1 MIPAESAPAGAF
13 LDVITSGANE
23 RNRTMSDNSKATLRS
38 TISDLVTDYEEYQKL
53 CNDDES
59 GSAYDEYE
67 KAESICERLREL
79 PLSCEVRSGWEAH
92 SSKFTA
98 LEFRIMLG
106 TGGPAY
112 WIAGDLDQH
121 DEPTGVK
128 AFHQDWYEPEQVIYL
143 NEKEQEAVDWFAG
156 LFYWGQ

>member
-1 MIPAESAPAGAF
+1 
-13 LDVITSGANE
+13 
-23 RNRTMSDNSKATLRS
+23 MSDNSKATLRS
-38 TISDLVTDYEEYQKL
+38 TISDLVTDYEEYHKL
-53 CNDDES
+53 CNDDET
-59 GSAYDEYE
+59 D
-67 KAESICERLREL
+67 SICEGLREL

>member
-1 MIPAESAPAGAF
+1 
-13 LDVITSGANE
+13 
-23 RNRTMSDNSKATLRS
+23 MSDNSKTTLRS
-38 TISDLVTDYEEYQKL
+38 TISDLVADYEEYQKKI
-53 CNDDES
+53 
-59 GSAYDEYE
+59 AYDEYE
-67 KAESICERLREL
+67 KVESLCDRLREL

-98 LEFRIMLG
+98 LEFRIMIG

-112 WIAGDLDQH
+112 WVAGDLDQY
-121 DEPTGVK
+121 DEPTSVK

-143 NEKEQEAVDWFAG
+143 NEKEQAAVDWFAG

>member
-1 MIPAESAPAGAF
+1 
-13 LDVITSGANE
+13 
-23 RNRTMSDNSKATLRS
+23 MSDNSKATLRS
-38 TISDLVTDYEEYQKL
+38 TISDLVTDYEEYHKL
-53 CNDDES
+53 CNDDET
-59 GSAYDEYE
+59 D
-67 KAESICERLREL
+67 SICERLREL

-143 NEKEQEAVDWFAG
+143 NEKEQAAVDWFAG
-156 LFYWGQ
+156 LFYWGH